1 MISYMT
7 GPLLGNARAGY
18 LATRYDARTAIV
30 SGGVLCV
37 LCVLLCIPLLPK
49 FWRYLSD
56 ATPPSGP
63 PS

>member
-1 MISYMT
+1 MT

-18 LATRYDARTAIV
+18 LATRYDARTSIV

-37 LCVLLCIPLLPK
+37 LAVLLCIPLLPK

-56 ATPPSGP
+56 PA
-63 PS
+63 